1 MSRLSIP
8 KELLKSGLL
17 RTFLHG
23 TRSVLQRELGL
34 KSLPYSL
41 DDKVKAQ
48 QANQNNDVFPYGY
61 IAPSDMQ
68 VNKEAQ
74 GNPRAMQ
81 RTGWRVGVFGA
92 SRNISNVGFI
102 VPMRVGLELHYFH
115 NDADF
120 LLRVGEMFVMLSSMN
135 NLNFDVKFGSNTDS
149 PFILNTR
156 IEIPDNMSIPIA
168 DTGDT
173 TKPGGGEL
181 SIPLVLH
188 TYAGFFKKMS
198 SLYYADPIIG
208 IATEKADDTVVFD
221 ENFPGLMPE
230 EYRTNDLK

>member
-8 KELLKSGLL
+8 KELLASGLL

-23 TRSVLQRELGL
+23 TKSVLQRELNL

-48 QANQNNDVFPYGY
+48 QANENNNVFPYAY

-81 RTGWRVGVFGA
+81 RNGWRVGTFGA
-92 SRNISNVGFI
+92 SRNISSVGFI
-102 VPMRVGLELHYFH
+102 VPMRMGLELHYFH
-115 NDADF
+115 NDADS
-120 LLRVGEMFVMLSSMN
+120 LLRIGEMFVILSSMN
-135 NLNFDVKFGSNTDS
+135 NLNFDVKFGNGSEK

-181 SIPLVLH
+181 VIPIVIH
-188 TYAGFFKKMS
+188 TYAGFIKKMS
-198 SLYYADPIIG
+198 SLYHADPIIG
-208 IATEKADDTVVFD
+208 IATEKPDDTIDFD
-221 ENFPGLMPE
+221 EEFPGLMPK
-230 EYRTNDLK
+230 EYRDNEL

>member
-8 KELLKSGLL
+8 KELLESGLL

-34 KSLPYSL
+34 KSMPYSL

-48 QANQNNDVFPYGY
+48 QANQGMNVFPYAY
-61 IAPSDMQ
+61 LAPSDMQ

-74 GNPRAMQ
+74 GSPRAMQ
-81 RTGWRVGVFGA
+81 RTGWRVGTFGA
-92 SRNISNVGFI
+92 SRNISNVGFM

-115 NDADF
+115 SDADA
-120 LLRVGEMFVMLSSMN
+120 LLRTGEMFVILSSMN
-135 NLNFDVKFGSNTDS
+135 NLNFDVKFGNNTDT

-181 SIPLVLH
+181 VVPVVVH
-188 TYAGFFKKMS
+188 TYAGFFKKTS
-198 SLYYADPIIG
+198 ALYHADPIIG
-208 IATEKADDTVVFD
+208 LAIEKADDTVDFNED
-221 ENFPGLMPE
+221 FPGLMPE
-230 EYRTNDLK
+230 EFRDNGP

>member
-8 KELLKSGLL
+8 KELLASGLL

-23 TRSVLQRELGL
+23 TRSILQRELNL
-34 KSLPYSL
+34 KSLPYSM

-48 QANQNNDVFPYGY
+48 MSNEDNTVFPYGY
-61 IAPSDMQ
+61 LAPSDMQ

-81 RTGWRVGVFGA
+81 RTGWRVGAFGA

-102 VPMRVGLELHYFH
+102 VPMRMGLELHYLH
-115 NDADF
+115 NDADS
-120 LLRVGEMFVMLSSMN
+120 LLRIGEMFVMLSSMN
-135 NLNFDVKFGSNTDS
+135 NLNFDVKFGNDKEK

-181 SIPLVLH
+181 VIPLVLH

-198 SLYYADPIIG
+198 SLYNADPIIG
-208 IATEKADDTVVFD
+208 MAIERADDTVDFND
-221 ENFPGLMPE
+221 DFPGLMPE
-230 EYRTNDLK
+230 EYRNNEP